1 MDGQRQVLFLTNNRN
16 VCSTARILQRW
27 LVLGRQADLRGHT
40 VVKQRGDFTDW
51 LVTEQLSHLIDPMPW
66 PDRRRPWNS
75 FWHAWRVA
83 RWARRNGV
91 DIIHCNEHDV
101 YPFARLLRRVLRVPL
116 VCHVRFLVTREF
128 AEWTFSGASRRP
140 DALFW
145 TSFQQRQDCAA
156 AVHNLVPEDRQHV
169 VRLGIDLDAFGKLAH
184 LRESV
189 RAGWHVSPD
198 EVVIGTASPLRPR
211 KRVEDFVELIARIAQ
226 RQPKVVGVL
235 AGGPIAGDEAYHQ
248 TIVHKIQQT
257 GLGRRLQWLGNL
269 EPIEPFYHGCDIVV
283 STSEYETFGNS
294 VCEAMACRRPVVG
307 YQGGSVQEV
316 VGDAGITVQ
325 TGDLDGLTAAVERLI
340 EAPDLRRQLG
350 EAARQRVAELFNPAV
365 SLRQLQQIYHSLLD
379 GRVEACA
386 HA

>member
-1 MDGQRQVLFLTNNRN
+1 MRVIFLTNNPN
-16 VCSTARILQRW
+16 LCSTSRVLQSW
-27 LVLGRQADLRGHT
+27 LVLGRQRDLGGS
-40 VVKQRGDFTDW
+40 VVVQRKGDFSAW
-51 LVTEQLSHLIDPMPW
+51 VEQQGFESCVSPMPW
-66 PDRRRPWNS
+66 PDRRRPWSS

-83 RWARRNGV
+83 RWARRKGV

-101 YPFARLLRRVLRVPL
+101 YPFAQLLRRMLRVPL
-116 VCHVRFLVTREF
+116 VCHVRFLVARGF

-140 DALFW
+140 DALLW

-189 RAGWHVSPD
+189 RAGWQVSSD
-198 EVVIGTASPLRPR
+198 EIVIGTASPLRPR
-211 KRVEDFVELIARIAQ
+211 KRIEDFVELIARLAQ

-235 AGGPIAGDEAYHQ
+235 AGGPIAGDEAYQ
-248 TIVHKIQQT
+248 QAIVHKIQQT

-269 EPIEPFYHGCDIVV
+269 EPVEPFYHGCDIVV

-316 VGDAGITVQ
+316 LGDAGIVVE

-340 EAPDLRRQLG
+340 EAPDLGRQLG

-365 SLRQLQQIYHSLLD
+365 SLRQLQQIYHLLLG

-386 HA
+386 DA